1 MNAVFN
7 GVKRL
12 FTPIWLR
19 CLLLLVIVFTIT
31 LSVVLPRLQ
40 HAHADNP
47 GWPTTYLG
55 DNGRS
60 NFNSSETIINPS
72 TASSL
77 QLVWEK
83 STCCEAPI
91 TSQPVVA
98 NNLLYWGLW
107 SGRVQATK
115 LNNGNNIWTHDLGL
129 SSRKSCE
136 PPKVGV
142 VGTSTVATVTI
153 NGQPTSVDFEGGALS
168 NFYALDAMTGKQIWR
183 TPLGGPLHF
192 IWGSVAFYNGD
203 LYIGTGVQGSCVSA
217 QSKFYQLDAATGQI
231 LNTFSTVPSGCTG
244 APIWGS
250 AAIDEQT
257 GMLYFATGAPGTCS
271 QAEPYANAIVELNT
285 TDLSYVNSWQIP
297 STKSGLDF
305 RSTPTL
311 FSATINGTLYQM
323 VGALSN
329 NGTYYALDRT
339 NLSAGPLWQDQLA
352 APQKGSYKVNTEAST
367 WDGTTLYVAADATT
381 INGTQCASSVSAIN
395 PADGSYLWQ
404 DCLNQGPALWT
415 MGVPG
420 LVVFG
425 DGNTFNVADATNGT
439 ILYSYTATRP
449 GAVFQGSATISN
461 GVLYIG
467 DAHGDLYAFAPGG
480 SARSK

>member
-1 MNAVFN
+1 MVA
-7 GVKRL
+7 
-12 FTPIWLR
+12 
-19 CLLLLVIVFTIT
+19 
-31 LSVVLPRLQ
+31 LSVVLPRLKSV
-40 HAHADNP
+40 HADNP

-55 DNGRS
+55 DNARS

-72 TASSL
+72 TAASL
-77 QLVWEK
+77 QLLWQK
-83 STCCEAPI
+83 TTCCEAPV

-129 SSRKSCE
+129 TSKKGCE
-136 PPKVGV
+136 PPKLGV

-153 NGQPTSVDFEGGALS
+153 NGQPTSVDFEGGSLS
-168 NFYALDAMTGKQIWR
+168 SFYALNALTGKQIWR
-183 TPLGGPLHF
+183 TALGGPTHF
-192 IWGSVAFYNGD
+192 IWGSVALFNGD
-203 LYIGTGVQGSCVSA
+203 LYIGTAPLASCQSV
-217 QSKFYQLDAATGQI
+217 QSKFYQLDAATGTI
-231 LNTFSTVPSGCTG
+231 LNTFSVVPDGCTG
-244 APIWGS
+244 GAIWGS

-257 GMLYFATGAPGTCS
+257 GMLYFGTGAPGTCS
-271 QAEPYANAIVELNT
+271 QAEPYTNAIVELNT
-285 TDLSYVNSWQIP
+285 TNLSYVNSWQIP

-311 FSATINGTLYQM
+311 FSATINGTPYQM
-323 VGALSN
+323 IGALSN
-329 NGTYYALDRT
+329 AGTYYAFDRT
-339 NLSAGPLWQDQLA
+339 NISAGPLWMDQVA
-352 APQKGSYKVNTEAST
+352 APQLGGYKVNTAISS
-367 WDGTTLYVAADATT
+367 WDGTTLYVAADATK
-381 INGTQCASSVSAIN
+381 INGNQCLSSVSAIN

-404 DCLNQGPALWT
+404 DCLSNGPALWT

-425 DGNTFNVADATNGT
+425 DGNTLNVADSTNGT
-439 ILYSYTATRP
+439 ILFSYTSTRP

-467 DAHGDLYAFAPGG
+467 DDHGDLYAFTPGG
-480 SARSK
+480 SSHSK